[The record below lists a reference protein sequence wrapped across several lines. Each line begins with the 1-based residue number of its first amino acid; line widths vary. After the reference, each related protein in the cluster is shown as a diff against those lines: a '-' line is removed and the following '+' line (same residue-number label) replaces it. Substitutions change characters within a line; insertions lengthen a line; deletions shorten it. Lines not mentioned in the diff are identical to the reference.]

1 MTNEIIIK
9 IFGCYFDN
17 PAFATGCLIVVLIA
31 FIPCGIGFMWDEYER
46 SATNTVKGI
55 ALAIVSFI
63 VSVPVICFLAT
74 NIIH

>member
-1 MTNEIIIK
+1 MANEIITTF
-9 IFGCYFDN
+9 FGCFFES
-17 PAFATGCLIVVLIA
+17 PAFVISCLIIALIA